1 MKEQDMTFQANPAL
15 VEQIILPAVR
25 DLGGFDV
32 RRALPSIQRRMIG
45 PFAFFDAFGPAV
57 FRSGEGVD
65 TRPHPHI
72 GLATLTYLIEGEL
85 DHRDSEGYFQTIRPG
100 EVNLMTAGRGIVHS
114 ERSGQAFRDREDRMF
129 GFQTWLALPL
139 ELEEADPG
147 FKHIEAA
154 SIPSLTEDG
163 VRLIL
168 LAGSLG
174 GVKSPT
180 PIFSET
186 LYADLQLDAGKRFKL
201 TSDHVERAA
210 YVVEGEIE
218 VTGQEGRFVKDQL
231 IVFKPGSEIIFRAV
245 SNARLMVLGGEPLEG
260 ERHIYWNF
268 VSSRLDRIEQAA
280 ADWRW
285 GRFPIVPGDPEF
297 IPLPSTSPRA
307 A

>member
-1 MKEQDMTFQANPAL
+1 MTFQANPPL
-15 VEQIILPAVR
+15 VQQVVLPAVR

-85 DHRDSEGYFQTIRPG
+85 DHRDSEDYFQTIRPG

-154 SIPSLTEDG
+154 RIPRLTEDG
-163 VRLIL
+163 VRVNL

-174 GVKSPT
+174 GEKSPT

-186 LYADLQLDAGKRFKL
+186 LYADLQLNAGKRFKL
-201 TSDHVERAA
+201 TSDHIERAA
-210 YVVEGEIE
+210 YVVEGEVE

-231 IVFKPGSEIIFRAV
+231 IVFKPGSEIILRAV

-280 ADWRW
+280 ADWRS
-285 GRFPIVPGDPEF
+285 GRFPTVPGDPEF

>member
-1 MKEQDMTFQANPAL
+1 MTFQGNQAV
-15 VEQIILPAVR
+15 VEQLILPAVR

-32 RRALPSIQRRMIG
+32 RRALPSAQRRMIG
-45 PFAFFDAFGPAV
+45 PFSFFDAFGPAV

-72 GLATLTYLIEGEL
+72 GLATLTYLVEGEL

-114 ERSGQAFRDREDRMF
+114 ERSGQGFRDREARMF

-139 ELEEADPG
+139 ELEETDPG
-147 FKHIEAA
+147 FVHIEAGD
-154 SIPSLTEDG
+154 IPVLTDDG
-163 VRLIL
+163 ARVNL

-174 GVKSPT
+174 GVRSPT

-186 LYADLQLDAGKRFKL
+186 LYADLQLQAGKRFKL
-201 TSDHVERAA
+201 DSDHIERAV
-210 YVVEGEIE
+210 YVVEGEIQ
-218 VTGQEGRFVKDQL
+218 VSGQDDRFVKDQL
-231 IVFKPGSEIIFRAV
+231 IVFKPASEIVIGAV
-245 SNARLMVLGGEPLEG
+245 SNARLMILGGEPLAG

-268 VSSRLDRIEQAA
+268 VSSRLERIEQAA
-280 ADWRW
+280 DDWRS

-297 IPLPSTSPRA
+297 IPLPTTAPRHA
-307 A
+307 

>member
-1 MKEQDMTFQANPAL
+1 MTLQSNQTL
-15 VEQIILPAVR
+15 VEQVVLPAVR

-32 RRALPSIQRRMIG
+32 RRALPSIQRRTVG
-45 PFAFFDAFGPAV
+45 PFVFFDAFGPAV

-114 ERSGQAFRDREDRMF
+114 ERSGQAFRQREDRMF
-129 GFQTWLALPL
+129 GFQAWLGLPLAL
-139 ELEEADPG
+139 EETTPG
-147 FKHIEAA
+147 FEHVDARSVPRFGDA
-154 SIPSLTEDG
+154 G
-163 VRLIL
+163 AQVRL

-186 LYADLQLDAGKRFKL
+186 LYADLQLHIGRHFKIA
-201 TSDHVERAA
+201 SDHVERAA
-210 YVVEGEIE
+210 YVVSGSVEVEGQD
-218 VTGQEGRFVKDQL
+218 GQFGKDQL
-231 IVFKPGSEIIFRAV
+231 IVFRPGSEIVLKAA
-245 SNARLMVLGGEPLEG
+245 SDARVMLMGGEPLEG

-268 VSSRLDRIEQAA
+268 VSSRKDRIEQAA
-280 ADWRW
+280 ADWQT
-285 GRFPIVPGDPEF
+285 GRFPIVPGDSEF
-297 IPLPSTSPRA
+297 IPLPSATRLA

>member
-1 MKEQDMTFQANPAL
+1 MTLQANPPL

-32 RRALPSIQRRMIG
+32 RRALPSAQRRMVG

-85 DHRDSEGYFQTIRPG
+85 DHRDSEGYFQTIRSG

-114 ERSGQAFRDREDRMF
+114 ERSGAASRARDDRMF

-139 ELEEADPG
+139 ELEETAPG
-147 FKHIEAA
+147 FAHIAA
-154 SIPSLTEDG
+154 SRIPSLTEDG
-163 VRLIL
+163 VNVNL

-201 TSDHVERAA
+201 ASDHIERAA
-210 YVVEGEIE
+210 YVVDGEVE
-218 VTGQEGRFVKDQL
+218 VAGQEGLFVKDQL
-231 IVFKPGSEIIFRAV
+231 IVFKPGSEIILRAV
-245 SNARLMVLGGEPLEG
+245 SNARLMLLGGEPLEG

-280 ADWRW
+280 ADWRY

-297 IPLPSTSPRA
+297 IPLPSTSLRA

>member
-1 MKEQDMTFQANPAL
+1 MTFQANPAL
-15 VEQIILPAVR
+15 VEQVILPAVR

-32 RRALPSIQRRMIG
+32 RRALPSVQRRMVG

-85 DHRDSEGYFQTIRPG
+85 DHRDSEGYFQTIQPG

-114 ERSGQAFRDREDRMF
+114 ERSGQGFRDREARMF

-147 FKHIEAA
+147 FKHVEAGA
-154 SIPSLTEDG
+154 LPSLAEDG
-163 VRLIL
+163 VHLKL
-168 LAGSLG
+168 LAGGLA
-174 GVKSPT
+174 GVTSPT

-186 LYADLQLDAGKRFKL
+186 LYADLQLGAGKRFKL
-201 TSDHVERAA
+201 ASDHIERAA
-210 YVVEGEIE
+210 YVVSGEVEVEG
-218 VTGQEGRFVKDQL
+218 QDGRFIKDQL
-231 IVFKPGSEIIFRAV
+231 IVFKPGSEIVLRAASDTRV
-245 SNARLMVLGGEPLEG
+245 MLMGGEPLEG

-268 VSSRLDRIEQAA
+268 ISSRLERIEQAA
-280 ADWRW
+280 DDWRF

-297 IPLPSTSPRA
+297 IPLPAKAPRGA
-307 A
+307 

>member
-1 MKEQDMTFQANPAL
+1 MTFQANPPL
-15 VEQIILPAVR
+15 VEQVILPTVR

-57 FRSGEGVD
+57 FHSGEGVD

-114 ERSGQAFRDREDRMF
+114 ERSGQEFRDRESRMF
-129 GFQTWLALPL
+129 GFQTWLALPV
-139 ELEEADPG
+139 ELEETEPG
-147 FKHIEAA
+147 FKHIGVAG
-154 SIPSLTEDG
+154 IPGLSEPG
-163 VRLIL
+163 VFVNL
-168 LAGSLG
+168 LAGSLA
-174 GVKSPT
+174 GVRSPT

-186 LYADLQLDAGKRFKL
+186 LYADLQLDAGRHFKL
-201 TSDHVERAA
+201 ASDHVERAA
-210 YVVEGEIE
+210 YVVDGEVE
-218 VTGQEGRFVKDQL
+218 VTGQPGGFVKDQL
-231 IVFKPGSEIIFRAV
+231 IVFKPGSEIIFSAV
-245 SNARLMVLGGEPLEG
+245 SNARLMLLGGEPLEG

-268 VSSRLDRIEQAA
+268 VSSRLERIEQAA
-280 ADWRW
+280 DDWRS
-285 GRFPIVPGDPEF
+285 GRFPVVPGDPEF
-297 IPLPSTSPRA
+297 IPLPETSLRA

>member
-1 MKEQDMTFQANPAL
+1 MTFQADPAL
-15 VEQIILPAVR
+15 VEQVILPAVR

-32 RRALPSIQRRMIG
+32 RRALPSVQRRMVG

-114 ERSGQAFRDREDRMF
+114 ERSGQGFRDREARMF

-147 FKHIEAA
+147 FKHVEAGA
-154 SIPSLTEDG
+154 LPSLAEDG
-163 VRLIL
+163 VHLKL
-168 LAGSLG
+168 LAGSLA
-174 GVKSPT
+174 GVTSPT

-186 LYADLQLDAGKRFKL
+186 LYADLQLGAGKRFKL
-201 TSDHVERAA
+201 ASDHIERAA
-210 YVVEGEIE
+210 YVVSGEVEVEG
-218 VTGQEGRFVKDQL
+218 QDGRFIKDQL
-231 IVFKPGSEIIFRAV
+231 IVFKPGSEIVLRAASDTRV
-245 SNARLMVLGGEPLEG
+245 MLMGSEPLEG

-268 VSSRLDRIEQAA
+268 VSSRLERIEQAA
-280 ADWRW
+280 DDWRS
-285 GRFPIVPGDPEF
+285 GRFPMVAGDPEF
-297 IPLPSTSPRA
+297 IPLPATAPRA